1 MKRFFTLFLL
11 VSVLAMVAPACS
23 KYANGPKFTLL
34 TKKCRL
40 VNDWTLTSYMINGNE
55 FIASQPQIKL
65 VLDKDETFSWS
76 STQSVLGQLQSQF
89 DNGTWSLSDD
99 KVSLLMLPK
108 GEEIAISYTITDLR
122 ANKMVLSYYNKVTNI
137 TYVST
142 YETDK

>member
-11 VSVLAMVAPACS
+11 VSVLAMVTPACS

-34 TKKCRL
+34 TKKSRL
-40 VNDWTLTSYMINGNE
+40 ANEWILTSYMINGNE
-55 FIASQPQIKL
+55 FIESQPQIKL
-65 VLDKDETFSWS
+65 ALDKDETYSWS
-76 STQSVLGQLQSQF
+76 STQTVLGQLQSQF

-122 ANKMVLSYYNKVTNI
+122 ANKLVLQYYNKVTNI

-142 YETDK
+142 YETAK

>member
-1 MKRFFTLFLL
+1 MKRFLTLFLL

-23 KYANGPKFTLL
+23 KYTNGPKFTLL
-34 TKKCRL
+34 TKKSRL
-40 VNDWTLTSYMINGNE
+40 ANEWILTSYMINGNE
-55 FIASQPQIKL
+55 FIESQPQIKL
-65 VLDKDETFSWS
+65 ALDKDETYSWS
-76 STQSVLGQLQSQF
+76 STQTVLGQLQSQF

-142 YETDK
+142 YETAK